1 MKKLRTILLCGMLA
15 FLITG
20 CQSDTSN
27 KTNTNSDTNTQTDT
41 NSSATSNG

>member
-1 MKKLRTILLCGMLA
+1 MKKLRTIFVCGMLA

-27 KTNTNSDTNTQTDT
+27 NTDTNSDTNTQTGT